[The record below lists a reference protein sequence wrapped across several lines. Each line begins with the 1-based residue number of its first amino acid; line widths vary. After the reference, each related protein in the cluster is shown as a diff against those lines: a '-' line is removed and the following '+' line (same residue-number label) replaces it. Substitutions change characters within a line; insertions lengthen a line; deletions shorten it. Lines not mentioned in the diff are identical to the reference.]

1 MNSWKNFFNALKS
14 FTAVLLILVATY
26 FTSWVMTSA
35 LIWVIFKLFRLNFE
49 LRIATGIWL
58 VLVFIEEFIKGA
70 KASKRLLNV
79 RLKFLILNIESIT
92 SQLIWLKKLAVLG

>member
-14 FTAVLLILVATY
+14 FTTVLLILVATY
-26 FTSWVMTSA
+26 FTSWIMTSA

-58 VLVFIEEFIKGA
+58 VLFFIEEFIKGA
-70 KASKRLLNV
+70 KASK
-79 RLKFLILNIESIT
+79 
-92 SQLIWLKKLAVLG
+92 

>member
-1 MNSWKNFFNALKS
+1 MDSWKNFFNALKS

-58 VLVFIEEFIKGA
+58 VLAFIEEFIKGA
-70 KASKRLLNV
+70 KASK
-79 RLKFLILNIESIT
+79 
-92 SQLIWLKKLAVLG
+92 

>member
-1 MNSWKNFFNALKS
+1 MNSWGKFFKAVGS
-14 FTAVLLILVATY
+14 FIAVLLILVATY

-58 VLVFIEEFIKGA
+58 VLILIEKFIKGVNA
-70 KASKRLLNV
+70 KK
-79 RLKFLILNIESIT
+79 
-92 SQLIWLKKLAVLG
+92 

>member
-1 MNSWKNFFNALKS
+1 MNSWKKFFNAVRS

-26 FTSWVMTSA
+26 FTSWIMTSA

-58 VLVFIEEFIKGA
+58 VLVLIEKYIKGA
-70 KASKRLLNV
+70 KASK
-79 RLKFLILNIESIT
+79 
-92 SQLIWLKKLAVLG
+92 

>member
-1 MNSWKNFFNALKS
+1 MNSQKKFFYATRS

-26 FTSWVMTSA
+26 FTSWIITSA

-58 VLVFIEEFIKGA
+58 VLVLIEKYIKGA
-70 KASKRLLNV
+70 KASK
-79 RLKFLILNIESIT
+79 
-92 SQLIWLKKLAVLG
+92 

>member
-1 MNSWKNFFNALKS
+1 MNSWKNFFNAVRS

-26 FTSWVMTSA
+26 FTSWIMTSA

-58 VLVFIEEFIKGA
+58 VLVLIEKYIKGV
-70 KASKRLLNV
+70 KASK
-79 RLKFLILNIESIT
+79 
-92 SQLIWLKKLAVLG
+92 

>member
-1 MNSWKNFFNALKS
+1 MNSWKKFFNVVRS

-26 FTSWVMTSA
+26 FTSWIMTSA

-58 VLVFIEEFIKGA
+58 VLVLIEKYIKGA
-70 KASKRLLNV
+70 KASK
-79 RLKFLILNIESIT
+79 
-92 SQLIWLKKLAVLG
+92 

>member
-70 KASKRLLNV
+70 KASK
-79 RLKFLILNIESIT
+79 
-92 SQLIWLKKLAVLG
+92 